1 LTAGYKAFIN
11 GLFLYQIFSYMKKI
25 LLLITSVWL
34 IAIMVHAQSPDAGNW
49 KTWFVQSGKDYRLA
63 PPVSSKQEVAQVL
76 SSQRNMDSA
85 ALQQVLFWNT
95 GSPGFRWEEMI
106 NKLWMTDT
114 SGNGAL
120 ANMLVATGIYD
131 ATVAAWDTKYAY
143 QRPRPFVADS
153 RIKVFALKPESPS
166 YPCEY
171 SVAAGVGATI
181 IAHFFPSLADS
192 VNHMAKQAMASR
204 IAAGT
209 AWPSDTRAGF
219 ELGKRIAEKEIE
231 HTKDFTC
238 KIPWNGKRPEG
249 AGIWKGKP
257 MLPQAGLS
265 KTVVLDSASQFRPV
279 PPPDYAKD
287 MAELKAFKPGFRS
300 TANAFYWASQDFWF
314 EALNKKIFEYNLNL
328 DPPAAARLYAITAI
342 GQYDAFTACWDAK
355 YTYWGTRPDQYDTT
369 FHPVLIYTPPF
380 PGYPSGHAVLSGMEA
395 TLYSYFFPAEQSY
408 FQKKAKDAAE
418 SRFQGGIHFRTD
430 NEVGLE
436 LGRKIANALIKK
448 LKSDGVDTIL
458 PLLRLKD
465 NQKMAK
471 AY

>member
-1 LTAGYKAFIN
+1 MKKKLSILTAFI
-11 GLFLYQIFSYMKKI
+11 LFAS
-25 LLLITSVWL
+25 LL
-34 IAIMVHAQSPDAGNW
+34 HAQEGPAAGGW
-49 KTWFVQSGKDYRLA
+49 KTWFINSGKEYRL
-63 PPVSSKQEVAQVL
+63 PPPLSAKQEIAMVL
-76 SSQRNMDSA
+76 KVQQEMDTA

-120 ANMLVATGIYD
+120 ANMLVATAIYD
-131 ATVAAWDTKYAY
+131 ATVAAWNTKYSY

-153 RIKVFALKPESPS
+153 RVKLYTVKPTSPS

-192 VNHMAKQAMASR
+192 VNHMAQRAMASR

-209 AWPSDTRAGF
+209 AYPSDTRAGY
-219 ELGKRIAEKEIE
+219 ELGRRIAEKEIE
-231 HTKDFTC
+231 HTKDYTC
-238 KIPWNGKRPEG
+238 KTPWDGKRPGG

-265 KTVVLDSASQFRPV
+265 KTVVLDSSSQFRPG
-279 PPPDYAKD
+279 PPPDYTKD
-287 MAELKAFKPGFRS
+287 MAELKAFKPTFRS
-300 TANAFYWASQDFWF
+300 MANAFYWASQDFWF

-328 DPPAAARLYAITAI
+328 DPPAAARIYAITAI
-342 GQYDAFTACWDAK
+342 GQYDAFAACWDAK
-355 YTYWGTRPDQYDTT
+355 YTYWGTRPDQYDTA
-369 FHPVLIYTPPF
+369 FKPVLIYTPPF
-380 PGYPSGHAVLSGMEA
+380 PGYPSGHAVMSGMQGA
-395 TLYSYFFPAEQSY
+395 LYSYFFPAEQAY
-408 FQKKAKDAAE
+408 FQKKTKDAAE

-436 LGRKIANALIKK
+436 LGRKVANAIIER
-448 LKSDGVDTIL
+448 LKSDGVETVL

>member
-1 LTAGYKAFIN
+1 MKKKLSILTAFI
-11 GLFLYQIFSYMKKI
+11 LFAS
-25 LLLITSVWL
+25 LL
-34 IAIMVHAQSPDAGNW
+34 HAQEGPAAGGW
-49 KTWFVQSGKDYRLA
+49 KTWFINSGKEYRL
-63 PPVSSKQEVAQVL
+63 PPPLSAKQEIATVL
-76 SSQRNMDSA
+76 KVQQEMDTA

-120 ANMLVATGIYD
+120 ANMLVATAIYD
-131 ATVAAWDTKYAY
+131 ATVAAWNTKYSY
-143 QRPRPFVADS
+143 QRQRPFVADS
-153 RIKVFALKPESPS
+153 RVKLYTVKPTSPS

-192 VNHMAKQAMASR
+192 VNHMAQRAMASR

-209 AWPSDTRAGF
+209 AYPSDTRAGY
-219 ELGKRIAEKEIE
+219 ELGRRIAEKEIE
-231 HTKDFTC
+231 HTKDYTC
-238 KIPWNGKRPEG
+238 KTPWDGKRPGG

-257 MLPQAGLS
+257 MLPQAGSS
-265 KTVVLDSASQFRPV
+265 KTVVLDSSSQFRPG
-279 PPPDYAKD
+279 PPPDYTKD
-287 MAELKAFKPGFRS
+287 MAELKAFKPTFRS
-300 TANAFYWASQDFWF
+300 MANAFYWASQDFWF

-328 DPPAAARLYAITAI
+328 DPPAAARIYAITAI
-342 GQYDAFTACWDAK
+342 GQYDAFAACWDAK
-355 YTYWGTRPDQYDTT
+355 YTYWGTRPDQYDTA
-369 FHPVLIYTPPF
+369 FKPVLIYTPPF
-380 PGYPSGHAVLSGMEA
+380 PGYPSGHAVMSGMQGA
-395 TLYSYFFPAEQSY
+395 LYSYFFPAEEAY
-408 FQKKAKDAAE
+408 FQKKTKDAAE

-436 LGRKIANALIKK
+436 LGRKVANAIIER
-448 LKSDGVDTIL
+448 LKSDGVDTVL

>member
-1 LTAGYKAFIN
+1 MKKKLSILTAFI
-11 GLFLYQIFSYMKKI
+11 LFAS
-25 LLLITSVWL
+25 LL
-34 IAIMVHAQSPDAGNW
+34 HAQEGPAAGGW
-49 KTWFVQSGKDYRLA
+49 KTWFINSGKEYRL
-63 PPVSSKQEVAQVL
+63 PPPASAKQEIAMVL
-76 SSQRNMDSA
+76 KVQQEMDTA
-85 ALQQVLFWNT
+85 ALKQVQFWNA

-120 ANMLVATGIYD
+120 ANMLVATAIYD
-131 ATVAAWDTKYAY
+131 ATVAAWNTKYAY
-143 QRPRPFVADS
+143 QRPRPFVADT
-153 RIKVFALKPESPS
+153 RVKVYAVKPTSPS

-192 VNHMAKQAMASR
+192 VNHMAQRAMGSR

-209 AWPSDTRAGF
+209 AYPSDTRAGF
-219 ELGKRIAEKEIE
+219 ELGKRIAEKEIG
-231 HTKDFTC
+231 HTRDYTC

-249 AGIWKGKP
+249 AGIWNGKP
-257 MLPQAGLS
+257 MLPQAGS
-265 KTVVLDSASQFRPV
+265 NKTVVLDSSSQFRPG
-279 PPPDYAKD
+279 PPPDYTKD
-287 MAELKAFKPGFRS
+287 MAELKAFKPTFRS
-300 TANAFYWASQDFWF
+300 MANAFYWASQDFWF
-314 EALNKKIFEYNLNL
+314 EVLNKKIFEYNLNL

-355 YTYWGTRPDQYDTT
+355 YTYWGTRPDQYDTA
-369 FHPVLIYTPPF
+369 FRPVLIYTPPF
-380 PGYPSGHAVLSGMEA
+380 PGYPSGHAVMSGMQGA
-395 TLYSYFFPAEQSY
+395 LYSYFFPAEEAY

-436 LGRKIANALIKK
+436 LGRKVANAMIEK
-448 LKSDGVDTIL
+448 LKSDGVDTVL
-458 PLLRLKD
+458 PFLKLKD

>member
-1 LTAGYKAFIN
+1 MKKKLSILTAFI
-11 GLFLYQIFSYMKKI
+11 LFAS
-25 LLLITSVWL
+25 LL
-34 IAIMVHAQSPDAGNW
+34 HAQEGPAAGGW
-49 KTWFVQSGKDYRLA
+49 KTWFINSGKEYRL
-63 PPVSSKQEVAQVL
+63 PPPLSAKQEIAMVL
-76 SSQRNMDSA
+76 KVQQEMDTA
-85 ALQQVLFWNT
+85 ALQQVLFWNA

-120 ANMLVATGIYD
+120 ANMLVATAIYD
-131 ATVAAWDTKYAY
+131 ATVAAWGTKYAY
-143 QRPRPFVADS
+143 QRKRPFIADG
-153 RIKVFALKPESPS
+153 RIKVYAVKPESPS
-166 YPCEY
+166 YPCEF

-192 VNHMAKQAMASR
+192 VNHMAQRAMASR

-209 AWPSDTRAGF
+209 AYPSDTRAGY
-219 ELGKRIAEKEIE
+219 ELGRRIAEKEIQ
-231 HTKDFTC
+231 HTKDYTC
-238 KIPWNGKRPEG
+238 RTPWNGKRPGG

-265 KTVVLDSASQFRPV
+265 KTVVLDSSSQFRPG
-279 PPPDYAKD
+279 PPPDYTKD
-287 MAELKAFKPGFRS
+287 MAELKAFKPTFRS
-300 TANAFYWASQDFWF
+300 MANAFYWASQDFWF

-328 DPPAAARLYAITAI
+328 DPPAAARIYAITAI

-369 FHPVLIYTPPF
+369 FKPVLIYTPPF
-380 PGYPSGHAVLSGMEA
+380 PGYPSGHAVMSGMQGA
-395 TLYSYFFPAEQSY
+395 LYSYFFPAEEAY

-436 LGRKIANALIKK
+436 LGRKVANAIIER
-448 LKSDGVDTIL
+448 LKSDGVDTVL

>member
-1 LTAGYKAFIN
+1 MKKKLSILTAFI
-11 GLFLYQIFSYMKKI
+11 LFAS
-25 LLLITSVWL
+25 LL
-34 IAIMVHAQSPDAGNW
+34 HAQEGPAAGGW
-49 KTWFVQSGKDYRLA
+49 KTWFINSGKEYRL
-63 PPVSSKQEVAQVL
+63 PPPLSAKQEIAMVL
-76 SSQRNMDSA
+76 KVQQEMDTA

-120 ANMLVATGIYD
+120 ANMLVATAIYD
-131 ATVAAWDTKYAY
+131 ATVAAWNTKYSY
-143 QRPRPFVADS
+143 QRQRPFVADS
-153 RIKVFALKPESPS
+153 RVKLYTVKPTSPS

-192 VNHMAKQAMASR
+192 VNHMAQRAMASR

-209 AWPSDTRAGF
+209 AYPSDTRAGY
-219 ELGKRIAEKEIE
+219 ELGRRIAEKEIE
-231 HTKDFTC
+231 HTKDYTC
-238 KIPWNGKRPEG
+238 KTPWDGKRPGG

-257 MLPQAGLS
+257 MLPQAGSS
-265 KTVVLDSASQFRPV
+265 KTVVLDSSSQFRPG
-279 PPPDYAKD
+279 PPPDYTKD
-287 MAELKAFKPGFRS
+287 MAELKAFKPTFRS
-300 TANAFYWASQDFWF
+300 MANAFYWASQDFWF

-328 DPPAAARLYAITAI
+328 DPPAAARIYAITAI
-342 GQYDAFTACWDAK
+342 GQYDAFAACWDAK
-355 YTYWGTRPDQYDTT
+355 YTYWGTRPDQYDTA
-369 FHPVLIYTPPF
+369 FKPVLIYTPPF
-380 PGYPSGHAVLSGMEA
+380 PGYPSGHAVMSGMQGA
-395 TLYSYFFPAEQSY
+395 LYSYFFPAEEAY

-436 LGRKIANALIKK
+436 LGRKVANAIIER
-448 LKSDGVDTIL
+448 LKSDGVDTVL

>member
-1 LTAGYKAFIN
+1 MKKKLSILTAFI
-11 GLFLYQIFSYMKKI
+11 LFAS
-25 LLLITSVWL
+25 LL
-34 IAIMVHAQSPDAGNW
+34 HAQEGPAAGGW
-49 KTWFVQSGKDYRLA
+49 KTWFINSGKEYRL
-63 PPVSSKQEVAQVL
+63 PPPLSAKQEIAMVL
-76 SSQRNMDSA
+76 KVQQEMDTA

-120 ANMLVATGIYD
+120 ANMLVATAIYD
-131 ATVAAWDTKYAY
+131 ATVAAWNTKYSY
-143 QRPRPFVADS
+143 QRQRPFVADS
-153 RIKVFALKPESPS
+153 RVKLYTVKPTSPS

-192 VNHMAKQAMASR
+192 VNHMAQRAMASR

-209 AWPSDTRAGF
+209 AYPSDTRAGY
-219 ELGKRIAEKEIE
+219 ELGRRIAEKEIE
-231 HTKDFTC
+231 HTKDYTC
-238 KIPWNGKRPEG
+238 RTPWNGKRPGG

-257 MLPQAGLS
+257 MLPQAGSS
-265 KTVVLDSASQFRPV
+265 KTVVLDSSSQFRPG
-279 PPPDYAKD
+279 PPPDYTKD
-287 MAELKAFKPGFRS
+287 MAELKAFKPTFRS
-300 TANAFYWASQDFWF
+300 KVNAFYWASQDFWF

-328 DPPAAARLYAITAI
+328 DPPAAARIYAITAI
-342 GQYDAFTACWDAK
+342 GQYDAFAACWDAK

-369 FHPVLIYTPPF
+369 FKPVLIYTPPF
-380 PGYPSGHAVLSGMEA
+380 PGYPSGHAVMSGMQGA
-395 TLYSYFFPAEQSY
+395 LYSYFFPAEEAY
-408 FQKKAKDAAE
+408 FQKKTKDAAE

-436 LGRKIANALIKK
+436 LGRKVANAIIER
-448 LKSDGVDTIL
+448 LKSDGVDTVL